1 MLLEAIRRAPLIKL
15 SESLDERFL
24 NPLLIVYCMGRI
36 KTQLIKRLTFEI
48 MKQGREKLSQS
59 FEENKKVVGELIG
72 DASKKIRNSVAG
84 YVTRLMKTKEEY

>member
-1 MLLEAIRRAPLIKL
+1 
-15 SESLDERFL
+15 
-24 NPLLIVYCMGRI
+24 MGRI
-36 KTQLIKRLTFEI
+36 KTKLIKRLTFEI
-48 MKQGREKLSQS
+48 MKQSRDKLSQS

>member
-1 MLLEAIRRAPLIKL
+1 
-15 SESLDERFL
+15 
-24 NPLLIVYCMGRI
+24 MGRI
-36 KTQLIKRLTFEI
+36 KTQLIKRLTFDI
-48 MKQGREKLSQS
+48 MKQSRERLSQS

>member
-1 MLLEAIRRAPLIKL
+1 
-15 SESLDERFL
+15 
-24 NPLLIVYCMGRI
+24 MGRI

-48 MKQGREKLSQS
+48 VKQSRERLSQS
-59 FEENKKVVGELIG
+59 FEENKKVVAELLG